1 MNRRWLHHCLTE
13 DERLEFED
21 RGYLIIENALSDAK
35 RRLLTKAVDRI
46 NAEEREKQKIE
57 PHKRVHERD
66 FLGRDPAFI
75 DLIDHYTTFP
85 KVWGILG
92 WNIQIY
98 LAHLNVTP
106 PEPPD
111 SKRGL
116 GISWHQDTGRVNQ
129 EMETNPRPRLSVKVA
144 YFLSDTSEPGRGN
157 FHVIPG
163 SQIKNKMKWPN
174 GNRNL
179 MVKDAVP
186 ILAPRGS
193 AVIFDRR
200 LWHSASANYWTQPRK
215 VLFYGYAY
223 RWLQARGECNVENF
237 WDQLSPIRKQ
247 MCRHSPSGIHG
258 YTSPTE
264 EDVPLK
270 GWIREYQG
278 EEAVMP

>member
-1 MNRRWLHHCLTE
+1 MNKRWLNHCLTE

-35 RRLLTKAVDRI
+35 RRQLTKAVDRI
-46 NAEEREKQKIE
+46 NAEECEKQKID
-57 PHKRVHERD
+57 PHKRVHEID
-66 FLGRDPAFI
+66 FMGRDRAFI

-98 LAHLNVTP
+98 LAHMDVTP

-116 GISWHQDTGRVNQ
+116 GLSWHQDTGRVNQ
-129 EMETNPRPRLSVKVA
+129 EMETSPRPRLSVKVA
-144 YFLSDTSEPGRGN
+144 YFLSDTGEPERGN
-157 FHVIPG
+157 FHIIPG
-163 SQIKNKMKWPN
+163 SQLKNTMKWPN
-174 GNRNL
+174 GNRNQ
-179 MVKDAVP
+179 MVKGSIPV
-186 ILAPRGS
+186 LAPRGS

-215 VLFYGYAY
+215 VIFYGYAY
-223 RWLQARGECNVENF
+223 RWLQARGECDVENF

-247 MCRHSPSGIHG
+247 MCRYSPSGIHG
-258 YTSPTE
+258 YTSPKE

-270 GWIREYQG
+270 SWISKYQG
-278 EEAVMP
+278 EKAVMP